1 GHYRLLRRRTSGPGH
16 PGGHH
21 QRGGG
26 DPGGCVRALP
36 HADRLPHT
44 DAPGPLRHPQGLPA
58 PEPQRPRRGAGPAEP
73 VRAGG
78 AMEQTLEREQAIR
91 RWFSMWLTGADT
103 GISTLF
109 ARDCV
114 YIESWGPAYQGSA
127 AVARW
132 FEEWN
137 RRGQVLR
144 WEIRQFFHR

>member
-1 GHYRLLRRRTSGPGH
+1 
-16 PGGHH
+16 
-21 QRGGG
+21 
-26 DPGGCVRALP
+26 
-36 HADRLPHT
+36 
-44 DAPGPLRHPQGLPA
+44 
-58 PEPQRPRRGAGPAEP
+58 
-73 VRAGG
+73 
-78 AMEQTLEREQAIR
+78 MEQTLEREQAIR

-144 WEIRQFFHR
+144 WEIRQFFHRDDQTVVEWLFACRTEDLGETCFEGLSLVRFDGEGRIAALQEFGCRLPHYDPYSGGPAPRDQEG